1 MTMTTMI
8 YSRAP
13 TLLLAA
19 MLTLF
24 GCITGGGK
32 SGSTNIPHLTL
43 RDVDGKPHHLSDY
56 VGQGKLTVMSFWA
69 TWCMPCR
76 QELTVLDELYSK
88 YSDKGLEVL
97 AINVDGPETVSRVRP
112 FVRQS
117 GWGFPILLDSET
129 KATALYNARKQMP
142 CMHIFDADG
151 RIVYTSTSFQPGQ
164 AGALK
169 KKVRRLLKKQRAGEA
184 DEAEEQGKGKRE
196 PEGEG

>member
-1 MTMTTMI
+1 MNRTK
-8 YSRAP
+8 ALP
-13 TLLLAA
+13 LLLLGALVA
-19 MLTLF
+19 LPLQ
-24 GCITGGGK
+24 GCITGGEG
-32 SGSTNIPHLTL
+32 GGGGVPNIPHLTL
-43 RDVDGKPHHLSDY
+43 RDVDGQPHHLSDY
-56 VGQGKLTVMSFWA
+56 IGQKKLVVMSFWA

-76 QELTVLDELYSK
+76 QELGVLQQLHEK
-88 YSDKGLEVL
+88 YGDKGLEVL
-97 AINVDGPETVSRVRP
+97 AINSDNPETVSRVRP

-117 GWGFPILLDSET
+117 GWTFTVLMDSET
-129 KATALYNARKQMP
+129 KAASLYNPRKQMP

-169 KKVRRLLKKQRAGEA
+169 KKVRRLLMKQRAGEA